1 MTDRKPAPQADPT
14 ISSSRSSNSGSL
26 RADIHDMP
34 WVVSRL
40 LNGEGDLHTDLA
52 QRYPN
57 QPLMSLFSTQHVGG
71 RLPRAQAVLSVQD
84 GSASMTFEIDMTTRA
99 LTCTFT
105 LYSMLSLQFDLASLN
120 DGDRAQWLDH
130 ISQRPERPLILW
142 SKNRWRSDYLVWSRR
157 QHYTNVYAFSP
168 LHIEAAARLTSDVMN
183 KLMAWLAE
191 SWGVTREQAAATA
204 PEAAPAAVSAAS
216 ESPLSAW

>member
-1 MTDRKPAPQADPT
+1 MTDRKTAPQADPT
-14 ISSSRSSNSGSL
+14 ISSSRTSNTGSL
-26 RADIHDMP
+26 RADAHDMP

-40 LNGEGDLHTDLA
+40 LNGESDLHTDLA

-57 QPLMSLFSTQHVGG
+57 QPLMSLFSTHQIGG

-84 GSASMTFEIDMTTRA
+84 GSASLTFEIDVSTRA
-99 LTCTFT
+99 LMCTFT

-120 DGDRAQWLDH
+120 DGDRTQWLDH

-157 QHYTNVYAFSP
+157 QHFTNLYAFSP

-183 KLMAWLAE
+183 RLMMWLAE
-191 SWGVTREQAAATA
+191 SWGVTREQATA
-204 PEAAPAAVSAAS
+204 QEAAPAPAA